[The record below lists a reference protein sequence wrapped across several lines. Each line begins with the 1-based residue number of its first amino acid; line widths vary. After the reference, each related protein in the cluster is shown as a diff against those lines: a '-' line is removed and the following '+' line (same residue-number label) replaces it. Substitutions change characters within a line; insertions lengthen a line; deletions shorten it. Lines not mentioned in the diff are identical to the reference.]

1 MCGITN
7 LIIRLF
13 TCYQT
18 HINHL
23 THANAGCIRGNS
35 MSRMLN
41 IFLPLL
47 FTLALFACGG
57 GGGGGD
63 DSNAPDPGP
72 AKKLTSLQITTNPVG
87 TQARAEV
94 DPKIPL
100 GIDTQYQAIGAYS
113 DGSTEDLT
121 TKVSWSSSDPAIA
134 TIDES
139 GLAKAMDLGQSTITA
154 SYQGV
159 TSNSSMFEATSA
171 IVTNIQ
177 ITAPASKLA
186 KGLKLQLKA
195 MATFSDGSSKD
206 ISAQASWISNQPTLL
221 TVDAKG
227 EVTGKA
233 SGTAIVTAHLQEAT
247 GQISLS
253 ITNATVSQIQITPA
267 SLTLAKG
274 MAKKLTA
281 IATLSDQSTQDVSSQ
296 VAWLSSN
303 TSIATISTLGLVN
316 AVATGSTTLSAS
328 LLGVTKSLSL
338 TVTNATLNQG
348 GLTIATPPLT
358 LIAGLTAQL
367 AATGSYSDGTT
378 VDVTASVS
386 WVSSN
391 PAVATVSLTG
401 LVTAVGPGT
410 ATITGTL
417 DGQTVTLVVT
427 VTSATLNPNGL
438 SISTPPLTLAAGLT
452 AQLAANGSYDDGS
465 SLDVTASVSWTSS
478 DPLVATVSPSGLVT
492 AVAPGTAIITGTLSG
507 ETATILVTV
516 TSAVLNPGGLT
527 ITVPPLTLAA
537 GLTGQLTATGS
548 YSDGSSV
555 DVTANVSWTSSNPAV
570 ATVGLNTGLVTA
582 VLPGSATITGTLD
595 GQSVTLPVTVTNA
608 VLNPNGL
615 VITTSPLTLAAGL
628 TGQLT
633 ASGTYSDG
641 SVVDVT
647 ADVSWTSS
655 NPAVAIVGLNTG
667 LVTAVLPGSAT
678 ITGTLNG
685 ETATLPVTVIS
696 AVLVNSGLDLTT
708 GALLNTLPAGTTTQ
722 LTVTATFTDGTSSNV
737 TTSAALVSDSTGV
750 ATVSPSGL
758 ITAVA
763 PGTAGITA
771 SYGGQSK
778 VVTITVTPTVLT
790 GIQITPPIISLVE
803 TLTQPLVAIGL
814 FDNGTTSDITDLVTW
829 TVTPVNAAVVGADGL
844 LTALLATAGGTV
856 QATLTGV
863 NSNLA
868 QLDISSPT
876 LLNLEILDVPANLV
890 AGLLSQLKVNAVYD
904 NGLVVD
910 VTNQVTW
917 SSSNPLLA
925 TVVNGLVTS
934 LLPGSV
940 TLTAQ
945 LGVIDETVT
954 LNVSNPSLDSLT
966 VQGDLSTLPFGI
978 QRQLKAFAKYSN
990 SATPV
995 EVTDQA
1001 LWSSSNASVIAVDN
1015 LLNKGRIEAKASSGT
1030 ATISASL
1037 NGVNSQPTAPITA
1050 APSTVNSV
1058 AIQGGAS
1065 GTLVTGTSVQL
1076 SAQASLSGVGSPQDV
1091 TNLTSWTSSNTAVLT
1106 VTQQGLVTAVG
1117 TGTATVTGTY
1127 SGVSGSQ
1134 VFTVSAASLSSL
1146 TVTCTKGLV
1155 VELLGI
1161 PVANLITLRA
1171 TGTYNNGSTQDLT
1184 NVAGWTENGTLIGIN
1199 LGSTRTVLLSDN
1211 IIYVASKDGMTGT
1224 VTALSGCN

>member
-1 MCGITN
+1 
-7 LIIRLF
+7 
-13 TCYQT
+13 
-18 HINHL
+18 
-23 THANAGCIRGNS
+23 
-35 MSRMLN
+35 
-41 IFLPLL
+41 
-47 FTLALFACGG
+47 
-57 GGGGGD
+57 
-63 DSNAPDPGP
+63 
-72 AKKLTSLQITTNPVG
+72 
-87 TQARAEV
+87 
-94 DPKIPL
+94 
-100 GIDTQYQAIGAYS
+100 
-113 DGSTEDLT
+113 
-121 TKVSWSSSDPAIA
+121 
-134 TIDES
+134 
-139 GLAKAMDLGQSTITA
+139 
-154 SYQGV
+154 
-159 TSNSSMFEATSA
+159 MFEATSA

-206 ISAQASWISNQPTLL
+206 ISSQASWISNQPTLL

-386 WVSSN
+386 WVSSD

-465 SLDVTASVSWTSS
+465 SRDVTASVSWTSS
-478 DPLVATVSPSGLVT
+478 DPLVATVNPSGLVT
-492 AVAPGTAIITGTLSG
+492 AVAPGTATITGTLGG
-507 ETATILVTV
+507 ETATVSVTV
-516 TSAVLNPGGLT
+516 TSAT
-527 ITVPPLTLAA
+527 
-537 GLTGQLTATGS
+537 
-548 YSDGSSV
+548 
-555 DVTANVSWTSSNPAV
+555 
-570 ATVGLNTGLVTA
+570 
-582 VLPGSATITGTLD
+582 
-595 GQSVTLPVTVTNA
+595 
-608 VLNPNGL
+608 LNPNGL

-628 TGQLT
+628 TGQLAAT
-633 ASGTYSDG
+633 GSYSDG
-641 SVVDVT
+641 SSQNVT
-647 ADVSWTSS
+647 TSVNWSSS
-655 NPAVAIVGLNTG
+655 NTAVATVSPSG
-667 LVTAVLPGSAT
+667 LVTAVAPGTAT

-685 ETATLPVTVIS
+685 ETATLPVTVTS
-696 AVLVNSGLDLTT
+696 AVLINSGLDLTT

-778 VVTITVTPTVLT
+778 VLTITVTPTVLT

-876 LLNLEILDVPANLV
+876 LDRLEILDVPANLV

-910 VTNQVTW
+910 VTSQVTW

-1076 SAQASLSGVGSPQDV
+1076 SAQATLSGVGSPQDV

-1155 VELLGI
+1155 VEVLGI

-1171 TGTYNNGSTQDLT
+1171 TGNYNNGSSQDLT
-1184 NVAGWTENGTLIGIN
+1184 NVASWTENGTLIGIN

-1211 IIYVASKDGMTGT
+1211 IVYVASKDGMTGT

>member
-1 MCGITN
+1 
-7 LIIRLF
+7 
-13 TCYQT
+13 
-18 HINHL
+18 
-23 THANAGCIRGNS
+23 
-35 MSRMLN
+35 
-41 IFLPLL
+41 
-47 FTLALFACGG
+47 
-57 GGGGGD
+57 
-63 DSNAPDPGP
+63 
-72 AKKLTSLQITTNPVG
+72 
-87 TQARAEV
+87 
-94 DPKIPL
+94 
-100 GIDTQYQAIGAYS
+100 
-113 DGSTEDLT
+113 
-121 TKVSWSSSDPAIA
+121 
-134 TIDES
+134 
-139 GLAKAMDLGQSTITA
+139 
-154 SYQGV
+154 
-159 TSNSSMFEATSA
+159 MFEATSA

-274 MAKKLTA
+274 LTKKLTA
-281 IATLSDQSTQDVSSQ
+281 VATLSDQSTQDVSSQ

-303 TSIATISTLGLVN
+303 TSIATISALGLVN

-348 GLTIATPPLT
+348 GLTITTPPLT
-358 LIAGLTAQL
+358 LPAGLTAQL

-386 WVSSN
+386 WVSSD

-427 VTSATLNPNGL
+427 VTSATLNQNGL
-438 SISTPPLTLAAGLT
+438 SITTPPLTLAAGLT
-452 AQLAANGSYDDGS
+452 AQLAATGSYDDGS
-465 SLDVTASVSWTSS
+465 NRDVTASVSWSSS
-478 DPLVATVSPSGLVT
+478 DPAVATVSPSGLVT
-492 AVAPGTAIITGTLSG
+492 AVAPGSATITGALDG
-507 ETATILVTV
+507 ETATIAVTV
-516 TSAVLNPGGLT
+516 TSAVL
-527 ITVPPLTLAA
+527 
-537 GLTGQLTATGS
+537 
-548 YSDGSSV
+548 
-555 DVTANVSWTSSNPAV
+555 
-570 ATVGLNTGLVTA
+570 
-582 VLPGSATITGTLD
+582 
-595 GQSVTLPVTVTNA
+595 
-608 VLNPNGL
+608 
-615 VITTSPLTLAAGL
+615 
-628 TGQLT
+628 
-633 ASGTYSDG
+633 
-641 SVVDVT
+641 
-647 ADVSWTSS
+647 
-655 NPAVAIVGLNTG
+655 
-667 LVTAVLPGSAT
+667 
-678 ITGTLNG
+678 
-685 ETATLPVTVIS
+685 
-696 AVLVNSGLDLTT
+696 VNNGLDLTT
-708 GALLNTLPAGTTTQ
+708 GALLNTLPMGTTTQ

-737 TTSAALVSDSTGV
+737 TTLAALVSDNTGV

-763 PGTAGITA
+763 AGTAGITA
-771 SYGGQSK
+771 NYGGQSK
-778 VVTITVTPTVLT
+778 LLTITVTPTLLT
-790 GIQITPPIISLVE
+790 GIQITPPVISLVE

-829 TVTPVNAAVVGADGL
+829 TVAPVDAAVVDADGL
-844 LTALLATAGGTV
+844 LTALLPTVGGTV
-856 QATLTGV
+856 QATLNGV

-876 LLNLEILDVPANLV
+876 LLNLEILDVPVNLI

-954 LNVSNPSLDSLT
+954 LNVSNPTLDQMT
-966 VQGDLSTLPFGI
+966 VQGDLSDLPFGI

-990 SATPV
+990 SPTPV
-995 EVTDQA
+995 DVTDQA
-1001 LWSSSNASVIAVDN
+1001 QWSSSNPSVISVGN

-1037 NGVNSQPTAPITA
+1037 NDVNSQPTAPITA

-1076 SAQASLSGVGSPQDV
+1076 SAQASLSGVVSPQDV
-1091 TNLTSWTSSNTAVLT
+1091 TNLTSWTSSNTAVVT
-1106 VTQQGLVTAVG
+1106 VTPQGLVTAVG

>member
-1 MCGITN
+1 
-7 LIIRLF
+7 
-13 TCYQT
+13 
-18 HINHL
+18 
-23 THANAGCIRGNS
+23 

-47 FTLALFACGG
+47 FSLILFACGG

-63 DSNAPDPGP
+63 DSNSPSPSP
-72 AKKLTSLQITTNPVG
+72 AKKLTSLQITANPVG

-94 DPKIPL
+94 DPQIPL
-100 GIDTQYQAIGAYS
+100 GIDTQYQAVGAYS
-113 DGSTEDLT
+113 DGTTEDVT
-121 TKVSWSSSDPAIA
+121 TKVTWNSSVPSVA
-134 TIDES
+134 TIDDS
-139 GLAKAMDLGQSTITA
+139 GLAKAMELGQSTITA

-186 KGLKLQLKA
+186 RGLKLQLTA
-195 MATFSDGSSKD
+195 MASFSDGSSKD
-206 ISAQASWISNQPTLL
+206 ISSQASWISNQPTLL
-221 TVDAKG
+221 SVDAKG
-227 EVTGKA
+227 QITGKA
-233 SGTAIVTAHLQEAT
+233 SGTAIVTANLQEAT
-247 GQISLS
+247 GQITISV
-253 ITNATVSQIQITPA
+253 TNATISQIQITPT

-274 MAKKLTA
+274 LTNKLTA

-303 TSIATISTLGLVN
+303 TSIATISTQGLVK
-316 AVATGSTTLSAS
+316 AMATGSTTLSAS

-348 GLTIATPPLT
+348 GLTIANPPLT
-358 LIAGLTAQL
+358 LAAGLTAQL

-386 WVSSN
+386 WVSSD

-401 LVTAVGPGT
+401 LVTAVGAGT

-417 DGQTVTLVVT
+417 DGQTVTLMVT

-438 SISTPPLTLAAGLT
+438 SITTPPLTLAAGLT

-465 SLDVTASVSWTSS
+465 NLDVTASVSWTSS
-478 DPLVATVSPSGLVT
+478 APAVATVSPSGLVT
-492 AVAPGTAIITGTLSG
+492 AVAPGSATITGSLNG
-507 ETATILVTV
+507 ETATLAVTV
-516 TSAVLNPGGLT
+516 TNATLNTNGLV
-527 ITVPPLTLAA
+527 ITTPPLTLAA
-537 GLTGQLTATGS
+537 GLTSQLAATGS
-548 YSDGSSV
+548 YSDGSSQN
-555 DVTANVSWTSSNPAV
+555 VTASVNWSSSNTAA
-570 ATVGLNTGLVTA
+570 ATVSPSGLVTA
-582 VLPGSATITGTLD
+582 VAPGSAIITGTLD
-595 GQSVTLPVTVTNA
+595 GETATITVTVT
-608 VLNPNGL
+608 
-615 VITTSPLTLAAGL
+615 
-628 TGQLT
+628 
-633 ASGTYSDG
+633 
-641 SVVDVT
+641 
-647 ADVSWTSS
+647 
-655 NPAVAIVGLNTG
+655 
-667 LVTAVLPGSAT
+667 
-678 ITGTLNG
+678 
-685 ETATLPVTVIS
+685 S
-696 AVLVNSGLDLTT
+696 AVLVNNGLDLTT
-708 GALLNTLPAGTTTQ
+708 GALLNTLPVGTTTQ
-722 LTVTATFTDGTSSNV
+722 LTVTATLTDGTSSNV
-737 TTSAALVSDSTGV
+737 TASSTPTSDNTGV

-763 PGTAGITA
+763 TGTAGITA

-778 VVTITVTPTVLT
+778 TLTITVTPTLLA
-790 GIQITPPIISLVE
+790 GIQITPPVISLVE

-844 LTALLATAGGTV
+844 LTALLPTAGGTV
-856 QATLTGV
+856 QATLTGI

-876 LLNLEILDVPANLV
+876 LLNLEILDVPVNLV

-910 VTNQVTW
+910 VTNQANW

-940 TLTAQ
+940 TLTAEV
-945 LGVIDETVT
+945 GGISNTVT
-954 LNVSNPSLDSLT
+954 LNVGNPTLDNLT
-966 VQGDLSTLPFGI
+966 VQGDLSDLPFGI

-990 SATPV
+990 SATPI
-995 EVTDQA
+995 EVTGQA
-1001 LWSSSNASVIAVDN
+1001 QWSSSNPSVIAVGN
-1015 LLNKGRIEAKASSGT
+1015 LSNKGRIEAKASSGT

-1037 NGVNSQPTAPITA
+1037 NGVNSQPTAPISA

-1065 GTLVTGTSVQL
+1065 GTLVTGTNVQL
-1076 SAQASLSGVGSPQDV
+1076 SAQATLSGVGSPQDV

-1106 VTQQGLVTAVG
+1106 VTPQGLVTAVS
-1117 TGTATVTGTY
+1117 TGSATITGTY

-1134 VFTVSAASLSSL
+1134 AFTVSAASLSSL
-1146 TVTCTKGLV
+1146 AVTCNIGLSV
-1155 VELLGI
+1155 NLLGI

-1184 NVAGWTENGTLIGIN
+1184 NVASWTENGALIGIN

-1211 IIYVASKDGMTGT
+1211 VVYVASKDGLTGT

>member
-1 MCGITN
+1 
-7 LIIRLF
+7 
-13 TCYQT
+13 
-18 HINHL
+18 
-23 THANAGCIRGNS
+23 
-35 MSRMLN
+35 MLN
-41 IFLPLL
+41 IFLPIL

-63 DSNAPDPGP
+63 DSNAPNPGP
-72 AKKLTSLQITTNPVG
+72 AKKLASIQITTNPVG

-94 DPKIPL
+94 DPQIPL
-100 GIDTQYQAIGAYS
+100 GIDTQYQATGAYS

-121 TKVSWSSSDPAIA
+121 TKVSWSSSVPSVA

-139 GLAKAMDLGQSTITA
+139 GLAKAMALGQSTITA

-206 ISAQASWISNQPTLL
+206 ISSQASWISNQPTLL

-386 WVSSN
+386 WVSSD

-465 SLDVTASVSWTSS
+465 SRDVTASVSWTSS
-478 DPLVATVSPSGLVT
+478 DPLVATVNPSGLVT
-492 AVAPGTAIITGTLSG
+492 AVAPGTATITGTLGG
-507 ETATILVTV
+507 ETATVSVTV
-516 TSAVLNPGGLT
+516 TSAT
-527 ITVPPLTLAA
+527 
-537 GLTGQLTATGS
+537 
-548 YSDGSSV
+548 
-555 DVTANVSWTSSNPAV
+555 
-570 ATVGLNTGLVTA
+570 
-582 VLPGSATITGTLD
+582 
-595 GQSVTLPVTVTNA
+595 
-608 VLNPNGL
+608 LNPNGL

-628 TGQLT
+628 TGQLAAT
-633 ASGTYSDG
+633 GSYSDG
-641 SVVDVT
+641 SSQNVT
-647 ADVSWTSS
+647 TSVNWSSS
-655 NPAVAIVGLNTG
+655 NTAVATVSPSG
-667 LVTAVLPGSAT
+667 LVTAVAPGTAT

-685 ETATLPVTVIS
+685 ETATLPVTVTS
-696 AVLVNSGLDLTT
+696 AVLINSGLDLTT

-778 VVTITVTPTVLT
+778 VLTITVTPTVLT

-876 LLNLEILDVPANLV
+876 LDRLEILDVPANLV

-910 VTNQVTW
+910 VTSQVTW

-1076 SAQASLSGVGSPQDV
+1076 SAQATLSGVGSPQDV

-1155 VELLGI
+1155 VEVLGI

-1171 TGTYNNGSTQDLT
+1171 TGNYNNGSSQDLT
-1184 NVAGWTENGTLIGIN
+1184 NVASWTENGTLIGIN

-1211 IIYVASKDGMTGT
+1211 IVYVASKDGMTGT